1 MTVMMPVSDRLVGSA
16 FVLRFRTFGTID
28 LRRVG
33 GERID
38 SLLQKPKMLALF
50 TYLAERHSTG
60 PVRREELLS
69 LLWPDSGP
77 SSARHALSSMLTRL
91 RNTLGQ
97 EVLLGRGEEAI
108 ALSPEQVRVDVV
120 AFRTHIERG
129 RPGEALDLYR
139 GPFLH
144 GFRLPDAREYLHWV
158 EERRSTYR
166 RRAQKAGLEAADG
179 ARREGDM
186 EAAERCLR
194 RAADITEYD
203 EEVTRRLVRVLVER
217 GKKAAAVQVYR
228 DTRRHLE
235 RELGLSP
242 SEALEEL
249 VAGIRSEPES

>member
-1 MTVMMPVSDRLVGSA
+1 M
-16 FVLRFRTFGTID
+16 LRFRTLGTID
-28 LRRVG
+28 LRRAG

-50 TYLAERHSTG
+50 TYLADRQPTG

-91 RNTLGQ
+91 RNTLGRD
-97 EVLLGRGEEAI
+97 VLLGRGEEAI
-108 ALSPEQVRVDVV
+108 ALSPEQVWVDVV

-129 RPGEALDLYR
+129 RPGEALELYR

-144 GFRLPDAREYLHWV
+144 GFRLLDAREYLNWV

-166 RRAQKAGLEAADG
+166 RRAQQVGLEAAEA
-179 ARREGDM
+179 AREEGDL
-186 EAAERCLR
+186 EAAEECLR
-194 RAADITEYD
+194 RAGDIAGHD
-203 EEVTRRLVRVLVER
+203 EEITRRLVRALAER
-217 GKKAAAVQVYR
+217 GKRAEALKVYR

-242 SEALEEL
+242 SEELEEL
-249 VAGIRSEPES
+249 VAGIRSDSGT